1 MQKINFLIPVIMKT
15 KLFLAFLLLAISA
28 QAAPKVKTQHFEVKD
43 SIRMFDKDDLQGLGF
58 KFTKTVTADWPT
70 TVNGKKSKALNDFLV
85 EEVFYASHNTQS
97 FPKTPED
104 VKSLTSCVKN
114 WVSYILRENTMV
126 QDFVV
131 KEYGT
136 SGVKDLNS
144 NDEPMSC
151 WYETTDFQF
160 SHAVGNLVFFVE
172 NGDCYYGGAHNTFSS
187 TFLAFDAVLD
197 KPIRLTD
204 IITNPSKLR
213 RILPRYD
220 KRDKDNKWWQNIDV
234 PDIQNFY
241 IKDGKMVFVFQ
252 PYAIGPFCDGIVEV
266 PVPLKTLRAKK
277 LLTTYGKKLLK

>member
-1 MQKINFLIPVIMKT
+1 
-15 KLFLAFLLLAISA
+15 
-28 QAAPKVKTQHFEVKD
+28 
-43 SIRMFDKDDLQGLGF
+43 MFDKDDLQGLGF

-104 VKSLTSCVKN
+104 VKSLTGCVKN
-114 WVSYILRENTMV
+114 WVSYILRDNTMV
-126 QDFVV
+126 KDYVV

-136 SGVKDLNS
+136 PGVKDLNC

-187 TFLAFDAVLD
+187 TFLAYDAVLD

>member
-43 SIRMFDKDDLQGLGF
+43 SIRMFDKNDLQGLGF

-70 TVNGKKSKALNDFLV
+70 IVNGKKSKALNDFLV

-97 FPKTPED
+97 FSKTPED

-114 WVSYILRENTMV
+114 WVSYILRDNTMV
-126 QDFVV
+126 KDYVV
-131 KEYGT
+131 KEYGAP
-136 SGVKDLNS
+136 GVKDLNC
-144 NDEPMSC
+144 NDAPMSC
-151 WYETTDFQF
+151 WYETTDFKF
-160 SHAVGNLVFFVE
+160 SHEVGNLMFFVE

-187 TFLAFDAVLD
+187 TFLAYDAVLD

>member
-104 VKSLTSCVKN
+104 VKSLTGCVKN

-126 QDFVV
+126 KDFVV

-136 SGVKDLNS
+136 PGVKDLNC

-160 SHAVGNLVFFVE
+160 SHAVGNLMFFVE

-187 TFLAFDAVLD
+187 TFLAYDAVLD

>member
-1 MQKINFLIPVIMKT
+1 MKT

-43 SIRMFDKDDLQGLGF
+43 SIRMFDKNDLQGLGF

-70 TVNGKKSKALNDFLV
+70 IVNGKKSKALNDFLV

-97 FPKTPED
+97 FSKTPED

-114 WVSYILRENTMV
+114 WVSYILRDNTMV
-126 QDFVV
+126 KDYVV
-131 KEYGT
+131 KEYGAP
-136 SGVKDLNS
+136 GVKDLNC
-144 NDEPMSC
+144 NDAPMSC
-151 WYETTDFQF
+151 WYETTDFKF
-160 SHAVGNLVFFVE
+160 SHEVGNLMFFVE

-187 TFLAFDAVLD
+187 TFLAYDAVLD

>member
-15 KLFLAFLLLAISA
+15 KLFLAFLLLAISV

-114 WVSYILRENTMV
+114 WVSYILRDNTMV
-126 QDFVV
+126 KDFVV
-131 KEYGT
+131 KEYGAP
-136 SGVKDLNS
+136 GVKDLNC

-160 SHAVGNLVFFVE
+160 SHAVGNLMFFVE

-187 TFLAFDAVLD
+187 TFLAYDAVLD

-252 PYAIGPFCDGIVEV
+252 PYAIGPFCDGIIEV

>member
-1 MQKINFLIPVIMKT
+1 MKT
-15 KLFLAFLLLAISA
+15 KLFLAFLLLAISV

-114 WVSYILRENTMV
+114 WVSYILRDNTMV
-126 QDFVV
+126 KDFVV
-131 KEYGT
+131 KEYGAP
-136 SGVKDLNS
+136 GVKDLNC

-160 SHAVGNLVFFVE
+160 SHAVGNLMFFVE

-187 TFLAFDAVLD
+187 TFLAYDAVLD

-252 PYAIGPFCDGIVEV
+252 PYAIGPFCDGIIEV

>member
-1 MQKINFLIPVIMKT
+1 MKT

>member
-114 WVSYILRENTMV
+114 WVSYILRDNTMV
-126 QDFVV
+126 KDYVV
-131 KEYGT
+131 KEYGAP
-136 SGVKDLNS
+136 GVKDLNY
-144 NDEPMSC
+144 NDAPMSC
-151 WYETTDFQF
+151 WYETTDFKF
-160 SHAVGNLVFFVE
+160 SHEVGNLMFFVE

-187 TFLAFDAVLD
+187 TFLAYDAVLD

-241 IKDGKMVFVFQ
+241 IKDGKMGFVFQ

>member
-58 KFTKTVTADWPT
+58 KFTKTVTANWPT

-97 FPKTPED
+97 FPKTPEN
-104 VKSLTSCVKN
+104 VKSLTDCVKN
-114 WVSYILRENTMV
+114 WVSYILRDNTMV
-126 QDFVV
+126 KDYVV
-131 KEYGT
+131 KEYGAP
-136 SGVKDLNS
+136 GVKDLNC

-160 SHAVGNLVFFVE
+160 SHEVGNLMFFVE

-187 TFLAFDAVLD
+187 TFLAYDAVLD

-220 KRDKDNKWWQNIDV
+220 KRDKDNTWWQNIDV